1 MTSRPHSHRLSLLL
15 AGTALVMMTAL
26 PQSSF
31 ADTLRGSSAMV
42 VAQAAPAEIAPA
54 DKKPAKPT
62 PQQQQKREEHTSQ
75 PPQRQEQRPQER
87 ATQQPQKP
95 QERSTQQQQRPEERT
110 TQQPQKPQERS
121 TQQQQRPE
129 ERTTQQP
136 QKPQERSTQQQQ
148 QQEQR
153 RQERANERRP
163 GQPLQAPAAQQQQPS
178 PSTAQQPRNA
188 PSTAQ
193 QPPSTTPPTAQD
205 RRDQRQPGQPPQA
218 PAAQQ
223 QQPSPSTAQQPR
235 STPSTAQQP
244 QTAPSTAQQPPT
256 TTPPT
261 AQDRRD
267 QRRPGQPPQAPTA
280 QQPQQQAPTAQ
291 QPQQQTPTAQQPQQ
305 QTPTAQQPQPQT
317 PTAQRPQQQAPAAA
331 QVNPAAIAP
340 PTQPRDAREFVRR
353 DGQGPARKIEDI
365 RKDRQET
372 REGNRVFIREG
383 DRTIVRENNTTIIQ
397 HNEANRF
404 TINASNVRTERRGG
418 NIETVVQRGGGYSI
432 VTVTDDS
439 GRLLRRL
446 RRDSRGRDFVIIDND
461 FGGPRAVN
469 MFIQLP
475 PPMIRIPRE
484 RYIVEMGR
492 ARPDDIYGVFIA
504 PPVEPLAERY
514 TLDQV
519 RFSAPLRDRMPRVD
533 LDVTFDSGSWQL
545 TPDQIDKLSVIAQGI
560 SKALQRNPREVF
572 MVEGYTDATGTPEDN
587 LSLSDRRAES
597 VAVALTE
604 QFNVPP
610 ENLTTQGYGEQYLKI
625 NTQGPEEANR
635 RVAVRRITPL
645 IDGPATNATR

>member
-1 MTSRPHSHRLSLLL
+1 MTSRHHPHRSSLLL
-15 AGTALVMMTAL
+15 AGTAIVTMAAL

-31 ADTLRGSSAMV
+31 ADVLRGSSPLV
-42 VAQAAPAEIAPA
+42 IAQAAPAENAPA
-54 DKKPAKPT
+54 DKKPAKPGA
-62 PQQQQKREEHTSQ
+62 QQQQKPQERTTQ
-75 PPQRQEQRPQER
+75 QPQRQEQRPQER
-87 ATQQPQKP
+87 ATQQQQQP
-95 QERSTQQQQRPEERT
+95 QERAPQQQQRQQERATQQQQP
-110 TQQPQKPQERS
+110 
-121 TQQQQRPE
+121 
-129 ERTTQQP
+129 
-136 QKPQERSTQQQQ
+136 
-148 QQEQR
+148 QEQR
-153 RQERANERRP
+153 RQERANERRPGQPQAPAAQQQQPSPSTAQQPQTTTPPTAQDRRDQRRPGQPPQAPAAQQQQPSPSTAQQPQTTTPPTAQDRRDQRRP

-178 PSTAQQPRNA
+178 PSTAQQP
-188 PSTAQ
+188 Q
-193 QPPSTTPPTAQD
+193 TTNPPTAQD
-205 RRDQRQPGQPPQA
+205 RRDQRRPGQPPQA

-223 QQPSPSTAQQPR
+223 QQPSPSTAQQP
-235 STPSTAQQP
+235 Q
-244 QTAPSTAQQPPT
+244 T

-267 QRRPGQPPQAPTA
+267 QRRPGQPLQAPTA
-280 QQPQQQAPTAQ
+280 QQPV
-291 QPQQQTPTAQQPQQ
+291 
-305 QTPTAQQPQPQT
+305 
-317 PTAQRPQQQAPAAA
+317 QQAPAAA
-331 QVNPAAIAP
+331 QVNPAAVAP

-383 DRTIVRENNTTIIQ
+383 DRTIIRENNTTIIR
-397 HNEANRF
+397 HNESNRF
-404 TINASNVRTERRGG
+404 TINASNVRSERRGA
-418 NIETVVQRGGGYSI
+418 NTETIVQRGGGYSI

-446 RRDSRGRDFVIIDND
+446 RRDQRGRDVVIIDNG
-461 FGGPRAVN
+461 FAGPRAAN
-469 MFIQLP
+469 IFLQLP
-475 PPMIRIPRE
+475 PPVIRIPRE
-484 RYIVEMGR
+484 RYIVDMR
-492 ARPDDIYGVFIA
+492 RSRPDDIYGVFIA

-545 TPDQIDKLSVIAQGI
+545 TPDQIDKLSVIAEGI
-560 SKALQRNPREVF
+560 NKTLQRNPREVF
-572 MVEGYTDATGTPEDN
+572 MVEGYTDATGADDDN

-610 ENLTTQGYGEQYLKI
+610 ENLVTQGYGEQYLKVD
-625 NTQGPEEANR
+625 TQGPEEANR